1 MKGYYKMV
9 ITMSWI
15 LVIKLNC
22 YNHWP
27 ALMLEKTT
35 IKRQRIGK
43 SLEENMIEREI
54 KVDLSNKAS
63 IIINASK
70 NGNVDILNNLLN
82 KIDLFLKSMNLE
94 K

>member
-1 MKGYYKMV
+1 
-9 ITMSWI
+9 
-15 LVIKLNC
+15 
-22 YNHWP
+22 
-27 ALMLEKTT
+27 
-35 IKRQRIGK
+35 
-43 SLEENMIEREI
+43 MIEREI

-82 KIDLFLKSMNLE
+82 KIDLFLKPMNLE